1 LSKIFQIVPRIVSFK
16 YNTKVSISR
25 ILSSK
30 FGIGAIISRILSFFY
45 SFTGFFVVS
54 VSADPVKVIRTGPE
68 TVRLRCDW
76 YDEADLD
83 SSLYECK
90 FWVRDEMNNIY
101 GPYIG
106 TVVKKDSKEY
116 YATYDLD
123 PTETFLLGYYDIRV
137 EVTKYG

>member
-1 LSKIFQIVPRIVSFK
+1 MPTETRYLRSDT
-16 YNTKVSISR
+16 NTVNSLTARK
-25 ILSSK
+25 L
-30 FGIGAIISRILSFFY
+30 GTDLAG
-45 SFTGFFVVS
+45 S
-54 VSADPVKVIRTGPE
+54 VSSEVYRTGVS
-68 TVRLRCDW
+68 TAS
-76 YDEADLD
+76 ADLD

-106 TVVKKDSKEY
+106 IVVKKDSKEY
-116 YATYDLD
+116 YATYDFD